1 MVLHKIQTGGGE
13 KKDGISFV
21 KENIQ
26 ALHRKLLNVVPAK
39 VENNAEISKNI
50 FENYIIQRE
59 FIARRDKTLRLR
71 SG

>member
-1 MVLHKIQTGGGE
+1 M
-13 KKDGISFV
+13 
-21 KENIQ
+21 IQ

-59 FIARRDKTLRLR
+59 FIAPRQIIKATLRVIKQEIYLIF
-71 SG
+71 SNVA